1 MPLPATSAPRTLMHT
16 RTVRFEG
23 YVRDDGLWDI
33 EGHITDVKPMDLP
46 LSAGVRKAGEP
57 IHEMW
62 VRLTIDR
69 KMNVIDAVAVT
80 DAMPYVGA
88 CDRITPDYA
97 KLKGS
102 NLMRGFRHTI
112 KQLYGDVKGCTHLNE
127 LLAQLPTAAI
137 QSFAGMKR
145 DNQDDGRQPFQLDH
159 CHALATNSDTVL
171 RFYPKWYR
179 EHTGAEQESGE
190 PAAAPR

>member
-1 MPLPATSAPRTLMHT
+1 MHT

-23 YVRDDGLWDI
+23 YMRDDGLWDI
-33 EGHITDVKPMDLP
+33 EGHITDVKPMDVP
-46 LSAGVRKAGEP
+46 MSAGVREAGEP
-57 IHEMW
+57 IHEMR

-69 KMNVIDAVAVT
+69 KLNVIDAVAVT
-80 DAMPYVGA
+80 DAMPYTGA

-102 NLMRGFRHTI
+102 NLLRGFRHTI

-127 LLAQLPTAAI
+127 LLGQLPTAAI
-137 QSFAGMKR
+137 QTFAGTRR
-145 DNQDDGRQPFQLDH
+145 DNHDDGRQPFQLDH

-171 RFYPKWYR
+171 KFYPKWYR
-179 EHTGAEQESGE
+179 EHAGTDQESGE
-190 PAAAPR
+190 SAAAPR